1 MKNNQ
6 RVNVINGIFLA
17 LALNLTKPYYAKFA
31 LRLGGSDYHVAMIS
45 SLPAIVAALSLIP
58 ISIWVEQAEDQ
69 QKRTAI
75 LMFLHKLFYLG
86 MALLPFFH
94 GLDQAAIFVLCVGF
108 MNLPFAAAQLGH
120 QSYIGA
126 IFSPEERGGAMSL
139 RNRASDLARLL
150 VMIATGQLMLWIPKT
165 NQDFIVLYQLF
176 FVLAFAIGLGE
187 VISFMRFSKV
197 EGFEKA
203 KGGGLKVVREAL
215 KSLPKEKGFLLYA
228 GCALVFYFG
237 WQMGWPLFSLYM
249 IQDLGAD
256 EFWLSVISVTSSLFS
271 ILSVTF
277 WAKLADERGNRT
289 AIVITTFL
297 MALTPIVFAFTKSL
311 PMMALLQII
320 PGTATSGTILV
331 LFNSLLEVTPKKN
344 RMIYLAIFTTAV
356 NISASIAPV
365 FSVWIKSQ
373 TAIVPALLITGVVRL
388 AGCAAL
394 YFRRKVS
401 VERIFPG

>member
-1 MKNNQ
+1 MKSNQ
-6 RVNVINGIFLA
+6 RVNMINGIFLA
-17 LALNLTKPYYAKFA
+17 LALNLTKPYNAKFA

-69 QKRTAI
+69 QKRTAV

-94 GLDQAAIFVLCVGF
+94 GVDRAAIFVLCVGF

-120 QSYIGA
+120 QSYVGE
-126 IFSPEERGGAMSL
+126 IFSPTERGGAMSL
-139 RNRASDLARLL
+139 RNRASDLARLM
-150 VMIATGQLMLWIPKT
+150 VMIATGQLMLWIPKS
-165 NQDFIVLYQLF
+165 NQDFIQLYQIF
-176 FVLAFAIGLGE
+176 FLLAFLIGLGE
-187 VISFMRFSKV
+187 VISFMRFPKITSAEKV
-197 EGFEKA
+197 EGR
-203 KGGGLKVVREAL
+203 GLKLVQEAL
-215 KSLPKEKGFLLYA
+215 KHLPKEKGFLLYTA
-228 GCALVFYFG
+228 CALVFYFG

-277 WAKLADERGNRT
+277 WAKLADEKGNRT
-289 AIVITTFL
+289 VIVMTTFL
-297 MALTPIVFAFTKSL
+297 MALTPIVFALTKSL

-331 LFNSLLEVTPKKN
+331 LFNSLLEVTPTKN
-344 RMIYLAIFTTAV
+344 RMIYLAFFTTAV

-373 TAIVPALLITGVVRL
+373 TAIVPALLITGGVRMI
-388 AGCAAL
+388 GCAAL
-394 YFRRKVS
+394 YFRRKTRV
-401 VERIFPG
+401 

>member
-1 MKNNQ
+1 MKSNK
-6 RVNVINGIFLA
+6 RVNIINGIFLA
-17 LALNLTKPYYAKFA
+17 LALNLTKPYNAKFA

-58 ISIWVEQAEDQ
+58 ISIWIEQAKDQ
-69 QKRTAI
+69 QQRTAT

-94 GLDQAAIFVLCVGF
+94 GVDQAAIFVLCVGL
-108 MNLPFAAAQLGH
+108 MNLPFAASQLGH
-120 QSYIGA
+120 QSYVGA
-126 IFSPEERGGAMSL
+126 LFSPSERGHAMSL
-139 RNRASDLARLL
+139 RNRFSDLARLL

-165 NQDFIVLYQLF
+165 NQDFIHLYQIF
-176 FVLAFAIGLGE
+176 FLVAFVIGLGE
-187 VISFMRFSKV
+187 VISFKWFSKI
-197 EGFEKA
+197 ESPA
-203 KGGGLKVVREAL
+203 KTEGGGLKLVQEVLTR
-215 KSLPKEKGFLLYA
+215 LPKEKDFLLYTA
-228 GCALVFYFG
+228 CALVFYFG

-256 EFWLSVISVTSSLFS
+256 EFWLSVISVTASLFS

-277 WAKLADERGNRT
+277 WAKLADEKGNRT
-289 AIVITTFL
+289 VIVMTTFL
-297 MALTPIVFAFTKSL
+297 MALTPAVFALTKSL

-331 LFNSLLEVTPKKN
+331 LFNSLLEVTPTKN
-344 RMIYLAIFTTAV
+344 RMIYLAFFTTAV

-373 TAIVPALLITGVVRL
+373 TAIVPALLITGVVRM
-388 AGCAAL
+388 AGCVAL
-394 YFRRKVS
+394 YLRRKVS
-401 VERIFPG
+401 V

>member
-1 MKNNQ
+1 MKSNQ
-6 RVNVINGIFLA
+6 RVNMINGIFLA
-17 LALNLTKPYYAKFA
+17 LALNLTKPYNAKFV

-58 ISIWVEQAEDQ
+58 ISIWIEQAEDQ

-94 GLDQAAIFVLCVGF
+94 GVDRAAIFVLCVGF

-120 QSYIGA
+120 QSYIGE
-126 IFSPEERGGAMSL
+126 IFSPTERGGAMSL
-139 RNRASDLARLL
+139 RNRASDLARLM

-165 NQDFIVLYQLF
+165 NQDFIQLYQIF
-176 FVLAFAIGLGE
+176 FLLAFLIGLGE
-187 VISFMRFSKV
+187 VISFMRFPKITPAERV
-197 EGFEKA
+197 EGR
-203 KGGGLKVVREAL
+203 GLKLVQEVL
-215 KSLPKEKGFLLYA
+215 KGLPKEKGFLLYTA
-228 GCALVFYFG
+228 CALVFYFG

-249 IQDLGAD
+249 IQNLGAD
-256 EFWLSVISVTSSLFS
+256 EFWLSVISVSASLFS

-277 WAKLADERGNRT
+277 WAKLADEKGNHT
-289 AIVITTFL
+289 VIVMTTFL

-331 LFNSLLEVTPKKN
+331 LFNSLLEVTPTKN
-344 RMIYLAIFTTAV
+344 RMIYLAFFTTAV

-373 TAIVPALLITGVVRL
+373 TAIVPALLITGAVRM

-401 VERIFPG
+401 VERILPG